1 MILVQSVKREPYFI
15 FWDKIENCFLLRRE
29 LELFERTQLLRQEQ
43 YLFCHSIFEEKQ
55 WNVWRGE
62 QEDQNDFSI
71 LARLFQNKKS
81 RRPSVLLPELF
92 FLFIIKV
99 DLFVLLHAYL
109 MSHIYASTILLFILA
124 STGCFEHSLSKHHKQ
139 ILEQGPFSSQDPLV
153 KHYKQI
159 LEKVPFSSQDP
170 LSEHHKQIHSQDG
183 TSASQTQYCCEFFS
197 ITIIIA
203 NIT

>member
-1 MILVQSVKREPYFI
+1 M
-15 FWDKIENCFLLRRE
+15 
-29 LELFERTQLLRQEQ
+29 RQEQ

-55 WNVWRGE
+55 WNVFRGE

-81 RRPSVLLPELF
+81 RCLSVLLPELC
-92 FLFIIKV
+92 FLLMIKV
-99 DLFVLLHAYL
+99 DVFVMQFHAYL
-109 MSHIYASTILLFILA
+109 MSHIHASIILLFILA
-124 STGCFEHSLSKHHKQ
+124 SIVCLEHSLSKHHKQ
-139 ILEQGPFSSQDPLV
+139 ILEQDPLSSQDPLV
-153 KHYKQI
+153 KHHKQI
-159 LEKVPFSSQDP
+159 LEQGPFSSQDP

-183 TSASQTQYCCEFFS
+183 TSASQTQYCCEFVF